1 MEDGSR
7 SLDEEERRL
16 LILLDGVGLLLLG
29 PRGAVAGP
37 VA

>member
-1 MEDGSR
+1 MEDGR
-7 SLDEEERRL
+7 GGLDEEERRL

-29 PRGAVAGP
+29 PLGAVAGT